1 MHCGSRSCCVLFLSY
16 SVEEEEVNCL
26 GDPRGAGTVFAD
38 GPPYSWKLND
48 AMMMRL
54 MRGQVLK
61 IQILA
66 SEKLCGLIA
75 LNLKF

>member
-1 MHCGSRSCCVLFLSY
+1 MGHAAAVFYFCHILLKKKRLIVLETL
-16 SVEEEEVNCL
+16 E
-26 GDPRGAGTVFAD
+26 AGTVFAD